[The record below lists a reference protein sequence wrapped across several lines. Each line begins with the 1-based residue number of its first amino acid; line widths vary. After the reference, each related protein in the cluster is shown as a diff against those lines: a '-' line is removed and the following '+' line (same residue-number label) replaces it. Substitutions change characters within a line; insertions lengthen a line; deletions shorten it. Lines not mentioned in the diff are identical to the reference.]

1 MKIFFVSAIGSG
13 AVSAVGSSW
22 IAISRKRSR
31 ARGSA
36 LVGETEIQGEIK
48 LWQAKVQTNQ
58 VLYGTFLVM
67 QKTVR
72 ITNSG
77 KLGAAISCSSWAS
90 SQRMPEALTSIPSS
104 VGKRWKQLS
113 IWRWAMKVAIKSSG
127 LCLRPGSPER
137 EGG

>member
-1 MKIFFVSAIGSG
+1 MEPSGEDLAVSAIGR
-13 AVSAVGSSW
+13 

-67 QKTVR
+67 QRTVR
-72 ITNSG
+72 NTNDG
-77 KLGAAISCSSWAS
+77 KLGAVTSCSLWKS
-90 SQRMPEALTSIPSS
+90 SQRLPEAPTSILFS
-104 VGKRWKQLS
+104 VGKRWKRLS
-113 IWRWAMKVAIKSSG
+113 IWR
-127 LCLRPGSPER
+127 
-137 EGG
+137 